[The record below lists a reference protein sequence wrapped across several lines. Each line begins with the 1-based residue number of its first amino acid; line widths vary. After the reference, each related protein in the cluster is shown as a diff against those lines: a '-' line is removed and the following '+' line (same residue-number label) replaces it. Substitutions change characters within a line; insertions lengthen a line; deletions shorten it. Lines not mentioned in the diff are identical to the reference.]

1 MCALH
6 WNEEELNDKNLGL
19 QSILTKEQCIVREA
33 TKQRIKTELLGAEDY
48 GKAKIWGNLRYKKGS
63 LTRFV
68 L

>member
-1 MCALH
+1 M
-6 WNEEELNDKNLGL
+6 GL